1 MSNSRPFGVTLISA
15 YYLIT
20 GIVGVVWNLLV
31 SVFGVVLVCF
41 VPGMLAGGIWRLITS
56 ILAVILG
63 ASLYSGKDWAPL
75 VCTLIAGLS
84 AFLSVLDVLNG
95 GGLLWPLI
103 NIIVNVAVILYLQ
116 SATVKRF
123 FATN

>member
-1 MSNSRPFGVTLISA
+1 MSTSRPFGVTLLSA

-20 GIVGVVWNLLV
+20 GLLGVVWNLLV

-56 ILAVILG
+56 ILSVILG
-63 ASLYSGKDWAPL
+63 ASLYSGKDWAP
-75 VCTLIAGLS
+75 VVGSIIAGLS

-95 GGLLWPLI
+95 GGWLWPII
-103 NIIVNVAVILYLQ
+103 NIVVNVAVILYLQ
-116 SATVKRF
+116 SRDVKRF
-123 FATN
+123 FASN

>member
-1 MSNSRPFGVTLISA
+1 MSTSRPFGVTLLSA

-20 GIVGVVWNLLV
+20 GIIGVVWNLLV

-41 VPGMLAGGIWRLITS
+41 VPGMLVGGVWRLITS
-56 ILAVILG
+56 ILSVILG
-63 ASLYSGKDWAPL
+63 ASLYSGKSWAPM
-75 VCTLIAGLS
+75 VGTIIAGLS
-84 AFLSVLDVLNG
+84 ALLSVLDVLNG
-95 GGLLWPLI
+95 GGLWPVI

-116 SATVKRF
+116 SDNVKRF

>member
-1 MSNSRPFGVTLISA
+1 MSTSRPFGVTLISA

-20 GIVGVVWNLLV
+20 GLIGVVWNLLV

-56 ILAVILG
+56 VLSVILG

-75 VCTLIAGLS
+75 VSSIIAGLS

-95 GGLLWPLI
+95 GGLWPII
-103 NIIVNVAVILYLQ
+103 NIIVNVGVILYLQ
-116 SATVKRF
+116 QPNVKRF